1 MRVRLIEVSASDKT
15 AAALQEQLGMRGK
28 MDLKPVI
35 QSVQEILD
43 TVKAEGDAALCRW
56 TAQFDRVC
64 LTPGQLRVTPAEIQA
79 AYRVLQPAVVDALRQ
94 AADSIRTYHQTQLA
108 HEARAFMTEGPG
120 GGRVGMRVRPL
131 RQVGLYVP
139 GGTAPLPSSVLMNAI
154 PARVAGVQHLVMC
167 TPPGP
172 DGSLSPVILAAAD
185 LAGVDVIYKAGG
197 AQAIAAMAFGTATI
211 PRVDKICGP
220 GNIYVNTAKRLVF
233 GICDID
239 LFAGPSEILILADE
253 TANPVFLA
261 ADMLSQ
267 AEHDRLASAVL
278 LTPDAK
284 LAGRVIAELERQSEQ
299 AVRRDIVEASLRDYA
314 AVIRTADLDQAVEI
328 ANALAPEHLEL
339 CVAEERC
346 DALLEQ
352 IEHAGAIFV
361 GQYSPEPLGDYLAG
375 PNHVLPTSGT
385 ARFFSPLNTG
395 DFLKKMSVIR
405 YDERALLA
413 VGKPV
418 MQLAEAESLGCHVRA
433 IAVRLADAGPGGV
446 PDRETGPRRCAG
458 LGDLNRD

>member
-1 MRVRLIEVSASDKT
+1 MRVRLIQVN
-15 AAALQEQLGMRGK
+15 AADQAAEALQEQLGMRGK
-28 MDLKPVI
+28 MALEPVI
-35 QSVQEILD
+35 QSVREILD
-43 TVKAEGDAALCRW
+43 AVRAEGDAALCRF
-56 TAQFDRVC
+56 TARWDHVC
-64 LTPGQLRVTPAEIQA
+64 LTPDQLRVTPDEIQA
-79 AYRVLQPAVVDALRQ
+79 AYRAVTPAVVDALRR
-94 AADSIRTYHQTQLA
+94 AADSIRAYHQTQLA

-154 PARVAGVQHLVMC
+154 PARVAGVRRLLMC

-172 DGSLSPVILAAAD
+172 DGSVAPVILVAAD
-185 LAGVDVIYKAGG
+185 LAGVDAVYKAGG
-197 AQAIAAMAFGTATI
+197 AQAIAAMALGTETI

-233 GICDID
+233 GLCDID

-253 TANPVFLA
+253 TADPAFLA

-278 LTPDAK
+278 LTPDAG
-284 LAGRVIAELERQSEQ
+284 LADRVIAELERQFEQ
-299 AVRRDIVEASLRDYA
+299 AGRRDILEASLGDYA

-339 CVAEERC
+339 CVAEARC
-346 DALLEQ
+346 APLLDR
-352 IEHAGAIFV
+352 IEHAGAVFV
-361 GQYSPEPLGDYLAG
+361 GHYSPEPLGDYLAG

-395 DFLKKMSVIR
+395 DFLKKMSVIQ
-405 YDERALLA
+405 YDEQALLA
-413 VGKPV
+413 VSAPV
-418 MQLAEAESLGCHVRA
+418 MQLARAESLDCHARA
-433 IAVRLADAGPGGV
+433 IAVRLAAADSSDSPDCGRGTADEKGGV
-446 PDRETGPRRCAG
+446 R
-458 LGDLNRD
+458 